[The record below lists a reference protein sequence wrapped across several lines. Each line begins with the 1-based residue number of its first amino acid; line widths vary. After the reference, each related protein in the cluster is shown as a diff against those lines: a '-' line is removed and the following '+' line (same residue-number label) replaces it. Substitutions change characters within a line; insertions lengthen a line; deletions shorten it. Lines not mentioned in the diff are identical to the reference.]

1 MIRIEEIYA
10 NTFWSYIRRHVPRT
24 RFWFLDPPGHV
35 GVEYLRS
42 YASSGV
48 EYNYLLAFEQ
58 EPLEL
63 SRLLPI
69 TNHICEFE
77 NVTTTGPGLGG
88 IITSEYN
95 SNTVRRLCQILG
107 WHSFYYFYNGWV
119 ALDWFRG
126 YNRTFV
132 IEPFDSRQITKT
144 FLSPNRIVAGE
155 RSHRLVL
162 MYNLLKRDLAHN
174 HVSFPL
180 ICPAENIS
188 VYHAS
193 EQLLSMYPD
202 IHQVFE
208 SAGLP
213 LSFNEPEVPSF
224 ASARLDLHEQASE
237 SLLYVINETV
247 GTGQR
252 QHLTEKT
259 FKPICLQMPF
269 VMASTAHSL
278 SYLRQYGFQTFESV
292 WDESY
297 DNELDDFKRM
307 EKVSDLLLSL
317 EGVDKGRLFKQ
328 CKDIVMHNYN
338 HFYNGGFENILWQ
351 ELEQMLDDIR
361 TKLFV

>member
-10 NTFWSYIRRHVPRT
+10 NTFWSYLRRNVPRT
-24 RFWFLDPPGHV
+24 RLWFLDPPGHV

-42 YASSGV
+42 YASSGG
-48 EYNYLLAFEQ
+48 ELNYLLAFDQ
-58 EPLEL
+58 EPLEM
-63 SRLLPI
+63 SRIMPI
-69 TNHICEFE
+69 TNHICDFE
-77 NVTTTGPGLGG
+77 NSTLTGPGVGG

-95 SNTVRRLCQILG
+95 SNTVRRLCQLLG
-107 WHSFYYFYNGWV
+107 WQSFYYFFNGWA

-132 IEPFDSRQITKT
+132 VEPFDSRNITKT

-162 MYNLLKRDLAHN
+162 MYHILKHKLAHN
-174 HVSFPL
+174 HISFPL
-180 ICPAENIS
+180 ICPAENVS
-188 VYHAS
+188 VYTAS
-193 EQLLSMYPD
+193 EKLLSVYPD
-202 IHQVFE
+202 IHAVFE

-213 LSFNEPEVPSF
+213 LAFDELAVPSY

-237 SLLYVINETV
+237 SLVYVINETV

-259 FKPICLQMPF
+259 FKPICMQMPF

-278 SYLRQYGFQTFESV
+278 SYLRQYGFETFSSV

-297 DNELDDFKRM
+297 DQETNDLKRM
-307 EKVSDLLLSL
+307 QLVADLLAWLAHSDHAK
-317 EGVDKGRLFKQ
+317 VFAQ
-328 CKDIVMHNYN
+328 CRDIVLHNYN
-338 HFYNGGFENILWQ
+338 HFYNGGFEAILWQ
-351 ELEQMLDDIR
+351 ELEMMLDDIR
-361 TKLFV
+361 SKLFV